1 MKVLNILRQR
11 FLALFRRDAVITDI
25 EEEMRSHLEM
35 ETEANIGRGMRPDEA
50 RRLAFGSFGNL
61 GKIRDLAYE
70 VRGGGMLETLW
81 QDLRFGW
88 RMLRRSPVMSLVAVL
103 SLAAG
108 IGANTAIFSV
118 INALLLRPLPYR
130 APEQLVKVFQT
141 QPDPARGRLPSN
153 WSYPRFEIL
162 RDQNQI
168 FGAVAGWTQQPY
180 NLTGTDA
187 PERLQVEM
195 VSASYFPLLG
205 VEAVVGRTFA
215 ADEDRTPETNL
226 AALLSYGLW
235 RRRFGGDAQVI
246 GKTLEL
252 EKHRFTIV
260 GVAPPGFRGQRGKH
274 AHWAHM
280 TAGTV

>member
-50 RRLAFGSFGNL
+50 RRLALGTFGNL

-130 APEQLVKVFQT
+130 APQQLVKVFQA
-141 QPDPARGRLPSN
+141 QPDSAKGSLPSV
-153 WSYPRFEIL
+153 WSYPRFEVL
-162 RDQNQI
+162 RDQSQSFAAI
-168 FGAVAGWTQQPY
+168 AGFKQNPY

-195 VSASYFPLLG
+195 VSATYFPLLG
-205 VEAVVGRTFA
+205 VDAVVGRTFTA
-215 ADEDRTPETNL
+215 EEDSTPGANL
-226 AALLSYGLW
+226 GVLLSHGLW
-235 RRRFGGDAQVI
+235 Q
-246 GKTLEL
+246 
-252 EKHRFTIV
+252 
-260 GVAPPGFRGQRGKH
+260 
-274 AHWAHM
+274 
-280 TAGTV
+280 